1 MDFPSNKKDDYAAKV
16 QESQSINTAVS
27 SSFIPV
33 PGPQGEA
40 GKQGR
45 DGLAGPPGP
54 PGPRGEKGD
63 AGRPGKDGKS
73 FSTVYDQ
80 EPGWASYEDNEDNF
94 IKMGATRGVDG
105 WVNVSISR
113 NSKHEERFLPK
124 NGVSLYNPETKRI
137 NLKGLKIGTQ
147 LEITYSFVVSTMY
160 SNTEVWMRSFLPG
173 TKSEITTFSASLK
186 YQHEYEISETHNIF
200 LNKESDRIA
209 GIVPQIRTDMD
220 AMARLK
226 RIHISVR

>member
-1 MDFPSNKKDDYAAKV
+1 MDFPTNKKDDYAAKV
-16 QESQSINTAVS
+16 QESQSINTVAS

-33 PGPQGEA
+33 PGPQGEP

-54 PGPRGEKGD
+54 PGPKGEKGD
-63 AGRPGKDGKS
+63 PGKSGKNGKS

-80 EPGWASYEDNEDNF
+80 EPGWASYEENENNF
-94 IKMGATRGVDG
+94 IKMGATRGIDG
-105 WVNVSISR
+105 WVNVFISR
-113 NSKHEERFLPK
+113 NSNHEERFLPK

-137 NLKGLKIGTQ
+137 NLKNLKIGTQ

-200 LNKESDRIA
+200 LNKESDKIA

-226 RIHISVR
+226 IIHISVR